1 MDSVIFEDLKREM
14 DSSKVDNG
22 NIILSTGFI
31 DSLLKILGHAVAS
44 IENGNVYEAK
54 EMLSEAGELIYQK
67 FKSIL
72 VE

>member
-1 MDSVIFEDLKREM
+1 MDSVILEDLKREM
-14 DSSKVDNG
+14 GSSKVDNG
-22 NIILSTGFI
+22 NIILSAGFI

-54 EMLSEAGELIYQK
+54 EILSEAGELIYQK

>member
-1 MDSVIFEDLKREM
+1 VEPVILEELKKEMKKSIVKEDSIVLTAK
-14 DSSKVDNG
+14 
-22 NIILSTGFI
+22 FI

-54 EMLSEAGELIYQK
+54 EILSEAGELLYQNY
-67 FKSIL
+67 KSIL